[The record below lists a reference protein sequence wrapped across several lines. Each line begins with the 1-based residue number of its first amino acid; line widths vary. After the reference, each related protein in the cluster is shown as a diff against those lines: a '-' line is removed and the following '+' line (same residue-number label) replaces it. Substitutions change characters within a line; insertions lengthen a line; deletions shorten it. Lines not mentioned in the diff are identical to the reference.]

1 MPPQTGIAGVVAA
14 LSITGDLTRGHPQG
28 EAMRA
33 CLLATELGMIYHT
46 KLTVNAAQF
55 AKGGW
60 LYADLADGS
69 DYAAQQR
76 EHIRQFI
83 ETGGYRRPTVVSCWT
98 VLLVM
103 AVVGAFLIW
112 FLR

>member
-1 MPPQTGIAGVVAA
+1 MVQKIVT
-14 LSITGDLTRGHPQG
+14 
-28 EAMRA
+28 
-33 CLLATELGMIYHT
+33 LATELGMIYHT

-76 EHIRQFI
+76 ADHFIRA
-83 ETGGYRRPTVVSCWT
+83 P
-98 VLLVM
+98 
-103 AVVGAFLIW
+103 A
-112 FLR
+112 